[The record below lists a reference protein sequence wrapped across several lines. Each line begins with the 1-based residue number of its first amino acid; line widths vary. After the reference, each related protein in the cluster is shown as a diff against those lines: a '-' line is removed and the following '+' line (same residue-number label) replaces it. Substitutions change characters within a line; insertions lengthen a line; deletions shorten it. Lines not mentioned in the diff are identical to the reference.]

1 MLSYFIQKYYSEIAD
16 KIENQQIKH
25 GLARIH
31 SHRHISRCVIYCDWY
46 ANVLNIS
53 RDSIDRLR
61 LYFLASMHDIGREGE
76 LIDVWETK
84 SYQMYL
90 HHIATIKIDNKYVNN
105 KNEIIIY
112 KNNNILTDII
122 HDVDCLDIMR
132 IGTGRGGIMGFQ
144 KSYLNL
150 FKDNSFIQDKMVSDA
165 WQLINLTDGMEY
177 ENKDCLK
184 TICEKNKN
192 EWKIAI

>member
-1 MLSYFIQKYYSEIAD
+1 MLYYFIKNYYSEIAE
-16 KIENQQIKH
+16 KIENQQIQF

-31 SHRHISRCVIYCDWY
+31 SHRHISRCIIYSDWY
-46 ANVLNIS
+46 ANLLNIS
-53 RDSIDRLR
+53 SYSVDRLK

-76 LIDVWETK
+76 LVDVWENK
-84 SYQMYL
+84 SYQIYL
-90 HHIATIKIDNKYVNN
+90 EHLSKIKIDKSKVNN
-105 KNEIIIY
+105 NEELIIF
-112 KNNNILTDII
+112 KNNNILSDIL

-132 IGTGRGGIMGFQ
+132 SGTGRGGIMGFQ

-184 TICEKNKN
+184 TIYEKNKN